1 MGFRRTD
8 RLISDLMKLKA
19 LILVTCSACGHPTLF
34 NPADVLQ
41 CLAADREVSA
51 LPLRCSCC
59 GSGSV
64 LAAPDPESLLD
75 EGHEPK
81 KPKPLWQILR
91 AELTRNPIDVSLD

>member
-8 RLISDLMKLKA
+8 QLSDLMKLKA
-19 LILVTCSACGHPTLF
+19 LILKTCSACGHQALF

-41 CLAADREVSA
+41 YLGADREVSA
-51 LPLRCSCC
+51 LPFRCSCC

-75 EGHEPK
+75 GCHEPK
-81 KPKPLWQILR
+81 KPKPLW
-91 AELTRNPIDVSLD
+91 

>member
-8 RLISDLMKLKA
+8 RLSDLMKLKT
-19 LILVTCSACGHPTLF
+19 LILVTCSACGHQALF

-41 CLAADREVSA
+41 YLGADREGSA
-51 LPLRCSCC
+51 LPFRCSCC

-75 EGHEPK
+75 GCHEPK
-81 KPKPLWQILR
+81 KLEPL
-91 AELTRNPIDVSLD
+91 

>member
-8 RLISDLMKLKA
+8 RLSDLMKLKT
-19 LILVTCSACGHPTLF
+19 LILKTCSACGHQALF

-41 CLAADREVSA
+41 YLAADREVGA
-51 LPLRCSCC
+51 LPFRCNCC
-59 GSGSV
+59 GSGFV

-91 AELTRNPIDVSLD
+91 AELTHIPIDLPLD